1 MTRRINQLL
10 FIAMLA
16 FASPAQ
22 SAHAGDATATLD
34 ARPPARMHTVIM
46 VNNRFIPASL
56 TIRRGDSVQFI
67 NRSRTGHTVTA
78 HPAFATR
85 RSHFKLPPGVNPF
98 HSGNIPPG
106 RGHGRTFLVAGPYKY
121 FCVPHQNMGMIGKIL
136 VLP

>member
-10 FIAMLA
+10 FM
-16 FASPAQ
+16 
-22 SAHAGDATATLD
+22 ATLSLFTP
-34 ARPPARMHTVIM
+34 ALVPMVHAQEVEAVRPAVMHTVIM
-46 VNNRFIPASL
+46 RNNRFIPSSL
-56 TIRRGDSVQFI
+56 TIRRGDSVQFL
-67 NRSRTGHTVTA
+67 NHSRVGHTVTA

-85 RSHFKLPPGVNPF
+85 RSHFKLPPGANPF

-106 RGHGRTFLVAGPYKY
+106 FGHGRTFLVPGPYKY